1 MTPTLKGAMQAYGH
15 SSSGPEAL
23 TGVALTEDGRG
34 CIRLLIYSVL
44 LTEFAYDRRANINC

>member
-34 CIRLLIYSVL
+34 CIQLLIYSVL